1 MTLLL
6 TLAAMGCRPPSVSI
20 QPGLGARQGQAR
32 ATSCP
37 TCPLPT
43 PEEFTRVLQ
52 EAYLRYKDLNEG
64 KNADYIPAL
73 AKVDPSLFGIAIVTV
88 KGDVYEVGQS
98 QHPFAIESISKLFVL
113 SRVMNQLGADELEK
127 RVGVEPSGMP
137 FNSVLA
143 VELIPNH
150 TANPFVNAGAMA
162 TTGLVRG
169 GTQDERWAEILGT
182 MEAFANRSLPVDQE
196 VYRSESETNSH
207 NKGIAQLL
215 LSYGR
220 MQGDVLGAVDLYTR
234 QCSVSISAR
243 DLAVMGATLANE
255 GVNPLSSKRVVAR
268 ENIPHILAVMMMNG
282 LYDASGGW
290 AFRVGLPGKSGVG
303 GGLVAVVPNRYAIA
317 AFSPPLD
324 AYGNSVRGQRAIEY
338 IASTLGANVFI
349 GTGP

>member
-1 MTLLL
+1 MVALVVTTL
-6 TLAAMGCRPPSVSI
+6 GCRTPSVSL
-20 QPGLGARQGQAR
+20 QPGTGSGREGAPAAR
-32 ATSCP
+32 CP
-37 TCPLPT
+37 ACPLPT
-43 PEEFTRVLQ
+43 PETFSRVLQ
-52 EAYLRYKDLNEG
+52 EAYVRYKDLKEG

-73 AKVDPSLFGIAIVTV
+73 ARVDPSLFGIALVTV
-88 KGDVYEVGQS
+88 NGDVYEVGQS

-113 SRVMNQLGADELEK
+113 GRVMDQLGPDEVVK
-127 RVGVEPSGMP
+127 RIGVEPSGMP

-143 VELIPNH
+143 VELIPDH

-169 GTQDERWAEILGT
+169 GSQDERWAEILGT
-182 MEAFANRSLPVDQE
+182 MEAFAHHPLTVDQE

-207 NKGIAQLL
+207 NQGIAQLL

-220 MQGDVLGAVDLYTR
+220 MQGDVPGAVDLYTR
-234 QCSVSISAR
+234 QCSVSVSAR
-243 DLAVMGATLANE
+243 ELAVMGATLANA
-255 GVNPLSSKRVVAR
+255 GVNPLSGKRVVAR
-268 ENIPHILAVMMMNG
+268 ENVPHLLAVMMMNG

-303 GGLVAVVPNRYAIA
+303 GGLVVVVPDRYAIA

-338 IASTLGANVFI
+338 IARELGANVFI
-349 GTGP
+349 GTRP